1 MRSAPLF
8 SRAASCRS
16 FPSRVGLFPSCDVP
30 SRADATSARP
40 TPRGTPGDNARHL
53 CLGDVARGSGA
64 APSSF
69 HQEVPSVNAR
79 SDSGDM
85 GNTFSLVMG
94 ARHALER
101 VLGRGRIS
109 PLHGPPAQ
117 QRDDDRPNA
126 AAPRA
131 WPTSRRPCSGECPAP
146 AMPRAPT
153 MPSLRPAGSSPV
165 SQPPSAA
172 SITALGTHNGHGGCV
187 ATSGLRRQDGPPLAS
202 TVPGPP
208 SCPATIRSNG
218 ASSNPPSSSSA
229 FGGTC
234 GMP

>member
-53 CLGDVARGSGA
+53 CLGDGARGSGA

-101 VLGRGRIS
+101 VLGRGRMS

-117 QRDDDRPNA
+117 RRDDDRPNA

-172 SITALGTHNGHGGCV
+172 SIAALGTHNGHGCGEHTV
-187 ATSGLRRQDGPPLAS
+187 RQQPVGHGLRQWLMLLAPFGHVARWAS
-202 TVPGPP
+202 PFV
-208 SCPATIRSNG
+208 SPAHHG
-218 ASSNPPSSSSA
+218 
-229 FGGTC
+229 
-234 GMP
+234 